1 MLAPRR
7 SDDARID
14 PAERV
19 AHVARDHVE
28 PRGEEVA
35 EALSVDLAEVAEAGA
50 PLEEVS
56 HARRGGLG
64 LLAAREDR
72 DPPDLRRALE
82 QHADEHLAD
91 EAREA
96 RDEHVLAAQ
105 RRAHR
110 ERPGVG
116 PVGLGARASFLQP
129 SFDHRAIAPS
139 SVSRRVGVSELRRR
153 AARVGP
159 GRAHDRPVQITR
171 DPGELTIGLD
181 RAGLPDE
188 AEQHE
193 IRPRGAVRA
202 ARLELD
208 RVRGRELAH
217 APRIDLGGQDG
228 LDQLAG
234 RAQLRVELELVGDD
248 EIEARSLLREHT
260 RERIRDGRD
269 GLRDQHGEQAV
280 APRALEQ
287 AHRLVRAPP
296 ARGPRGRSPP
306 RAPRAD
312 RG

>member
-1 MLAPRR
+1 LPATKLVETWSKRRPRVRAARSAAWSAPRTFTARPSTGSGSKSVTPATWITQSMLAPRR

-35 EALSVDLAEVAEAGA
+35 QALSMDLAEVAEAGA

-139 SVSRRVGVSELRRR
+139 SVSRGSACRSSAG
-153 AARVGP
+153 
-159 GRAHDRPVQITR
+159 
-171 DPGELTIGLD
+171 
-181 RAGLPDE
+181 GLP
-188 AEQHE
+188 A
-193 IRPRGAVRA
+193 
-202 ARLELD
+202 
-208 RVRGRELAH
+208 
-217 APRIDLGGQDG
+217 
-228 LDQLAG
+228 
-234 RAQLRVELELVGDD
+234 
-248 EIEARSLLREHT
+248 
-260 RERIRDGRD
+260 
-269 GLRDQHGEQAV
+269 
-280 APRALEQ
+280 
-287 AHRLVRAPP
+287 
-296 ARGPRGRSPP
+296 
-306 RAPRAD
+306 
-312 RG
+312 